1 MRTACLV
8 LVMIGSAALATHAVP
23 SDAASQR
30 AAAENASKASSDHRR
45 RDEHTAAIEDRAAH
59 TGKHSAEQQ
68 NHYRASGK
76 NLAHS
81 LASVAKPNRPR
92 HVLNDHDHSMSKN
105 ADVQQT
111 SNRASATTG
120 GSIQMK
126 AVKSDALGQSP
137 GFLRPAVPS
146 HNRVRHRGSNP
157 AIVGGFMNS
166 KIGNIGSINGTR
178 MNRGR

>member
-1 MRTACLV
+1 MRTAYLV
-8 LVMIGSAALATHAVP
+8 LVMIGSAALAAHAVP

-30 AAAENASKASSDHRR
+30 AAPENASKASSDHRR
-45 RDEHTAAIEDRAAH
+45 GDEHIAAIEDRAH

-68 NHYRASGK
+68 NHYRASGQ

-81 LASVAKPNRPR
+81 LARVAKPNRPR

-105 ADVQQT
+105 ANVQQT
-111 SNRASATTG
+111 SNKPSAVTR
-120 GSIQMK
+120 GSIQME

-137 GFLRPAVPS
+137 SFLRPAVPS

>member
-8 LVMIGSAALATHAVP
+8 LVMIGSAALAAHAVP

-45 RDEHTAAIEDRAAH
+45 GDEHTAAIEDRAH

-68 NHYRASGK
+68 NHYRASGQ

-81 LASVAKPNRPR
+81 LARVAKPNRPK

-105 ADVQQT
+105 ANVQQT
-111 SNRASATTG
+111 SNKPSRRRADQFRWKRSRVTRSVSRQVSFDLPCHRTTACA
-120 GSIQMK
+120 I
-126 AVKSDALGQSP
+126 AVLTPPLLGDS
-137 GFLRPAVPS
+137 
-146 HNRVRHRGSNP
+146 
-157 AIVGGFMNS
+157 
-166 KIGNIGSINGTR
+166 
-178 MNRGR
+178 